1 MNDQPSK
8 LPFNEYFSFDEYD
21 IVPLEPG
28 KASGDTLTVRL
39 NQEGLNRVIGDLSAL
54 LERLY
59 RPPLLHPLL
68 YLPEQYEKSSI
79 AQAQRITPKEAL
91 TITPSSTW
99 SSPGGP
105 TRARLRR
112 QVYSRLMRSSPT
124 PADVSSWAQTSSSFP
139 CRDIFLKT

>member
-59 RPPLLHPLL
+59 RPPCCIRC
-68 YLPEQYEKSSI
+68 YIY
-79 AQAQRITPKEAL
+79 
-91 TITPSSTW
+91 PSNTKNH
-99 SSPGGP
+99 
-105 TRARLRR
+105 R
-112 QVYSRLMRSSPT
+112 
-124 PADVSSWAQTSSSFP
+124 
-139 CRDIFLKT
+139 